1 MHFIILLGSEEQCQ
15 HSLRIIKRLETPS
28 TQTITS
34 NKKTS
39 SNKVNHEEQTASQD
53 ELDEEVEEAEEEAGE
68 SEEDVGES
76 GEEAQESTQEEND
89 ESFDDEMEKENVGP
103 GKAASPSRVLTDSHQ
118 QSPRLNTG

>member
-53 ELDEEVEEAEEEAGE
+53 ELDE
-68 SEEDVGES
+68 DVGES

-89 ESFDDEMEKENVGP
+89 KSFDDEMEKENVGP